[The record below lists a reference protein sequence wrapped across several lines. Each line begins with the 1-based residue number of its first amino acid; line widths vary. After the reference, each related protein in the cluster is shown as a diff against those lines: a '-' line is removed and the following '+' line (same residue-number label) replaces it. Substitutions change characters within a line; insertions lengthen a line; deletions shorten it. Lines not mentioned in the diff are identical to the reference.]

1 MPLAMEKTKVVVA
14 QPKSQSLRTTIPASI
29 ARTLGIEEGTEL
41 GWELLAR
48 DNQFI
53 LEVRVL
59 GTADPDGGHQGT
71 PKRRA

>member
-1 MPLAMEKTKVVVA
+1 MERTKVVVA

-48 DNQFI
+48 DNRFV
-53 LEVRVL
+53 LEISVL
-59 GTADPDGGHQGT
+59 RGAEGKAEAKGPRKQRAD
-71 PKRRA
+71 R

>member
-1 MPLAMEKTKVVVA
+1 MEKTKVVVA

-29 ARTLGIEEGTEL
+29 VRTLGIKEGTEL

-59 GTADPDGGHQGT
+59 GAGD
-71 PKRRA
+71 RRDDQRRPAKSRA

>member
-1 MPLAMEKTKVVVA
+1 MVVA

-48 DNQFI
+48 GDQFV
-53 LEVRVL
+53 LEVRVV
-59 GTADPDGGHQGT
+59 GAADRGDDQQRP
-71 PKRRA
+71 PRRRP

>member
-1 MPLAMEKTKVVVA
+1 MVVA

-59 GTADPDGGHQGT
+59 GAGNGEVGE
-71 PKRRA
+71 KRPRKERVER